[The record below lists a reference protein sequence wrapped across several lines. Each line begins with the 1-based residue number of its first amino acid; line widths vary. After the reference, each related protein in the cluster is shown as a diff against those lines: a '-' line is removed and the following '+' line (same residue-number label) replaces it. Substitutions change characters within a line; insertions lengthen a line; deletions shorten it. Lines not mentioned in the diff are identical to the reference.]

1 MGILRIDLKSDYERQ
16 EVLNELMSI
25 LIEHSYD
32 DFQVSSLLMKI
43 QKGAEERKTLVK
55 TYQFVTA
62 KDECNISFEDYY
74 IRYK

>member
-25 LIEHSYD
+25 LIEHAYD

-43 QKGAEERKTLVK
+43 QKGAVERQNLIK

>member
-1 MGILRIDLKSDYERQ
+1 
-16 EVLNELMSI
+16 MSI
-25 LIEHSYD
+25 LIEHAYD

-43 QKGAEERKTLVK
+43 QKDAVERQKLIK